1 MVDLKMGYFDSTKV
15 EPIYLGSSDK
25 EKTILVNEK
34 EYKSLL
40 ITKGKYEQLLL
51 LCDKIL
57 LFLSPNDIQKL
68 MQNIIK
74 KQ

>member
-1 MVDLKMGYFDSTKV
+1 MGYFDRTKV
-15 EPIYLGSSDK
+15 EPIYLGSPSN

-34 EYKSLL
+34 EYKNLL
-40 ITKGKYEQLLL
+40 ITKGKYEQLVLL
-51 LCDKIL
+51 YDKIL

-74 KQ
+74 K

>member
-1 MVDLKMGYFDSTKV
+1 MGYFSSTKV
-15 EPIYLGSSDK
+15 EPIYLGSSDN
-25 EKTILVNEK
+25 EKTILVNKK
-34 EYKSLL
+34 EYKNLL
-40 ITKGKYEQLLL
+40 ITKGKYEQLVL

-74 KQ
+74 K